1 MNQRI
6 NAGLL
11 VCSLIFISFTVTAA
25 PASDIRPFYASS
37 MQEIFAVRQGKPF
50 IVGLWSL
57 SCTHCRDDLVLLSS
71 LSQQYPELDL
81 VLIATDTIDAA
92 DTAIATLAQ
101 YKLHKTESW
110 IFADDFTEQLR
121 YSIDRRWHGEL
132 PRTYFYDASHQPL
145 AISGKLDATQTSRWI
160 KAHYAR

>member
-1 MNQRI
+1 MNKRI
-6 NAGLL
+6 STWALTCYLIVFSVL
-11 VCSLIFISFTVTAA
+11 VMAA
-25 PASDIRPFYASS
+25 PALPIKPFYASS

-57 SCTHCRDDLVLLSS
+57 SCTHCRDDLILLSS

-81 VLIATDTIDAA
+81 VLIATDTMDDA
-92 DTAIATLAQ
+92 DTAVATLAQ

-121 YSIDRRWHGEL
+121 YSIDRRWQGEL
-132 PRTYFYDASHQPL
+132 PRTYFYDAAHQMR
-145 AISGKLDATQTSRWI
+145 AISGKLNAVETERWI
-160 KAHYAR
+160 IEHCRC